1 MENTNAIISITIMPI
16 CTLLVSTLI
25 LFAAFPPPLVNGGTE
40 GKGTVS
46 GGGVKGGCVIGI
58 VESCSGDMYSWACAA
73 APAMRE
79 GIVVAGLAPAMPAPA
94 MPAPAPAMLACAGGG
109 VRGNG
114 VKVTGGWLWTAYL
127 GIPPVSGKLPG
138 FQSPEEILAAG

>member
-1 MENTNAIISITIMPI
+1 MPI
-16 CTLLVSTLI
+16 CALLVSTLI
-25 LFAAFPPPLVNGGTE
+25 LFAAFLPPPGNGGTE
-40 GKGTVS
+40 GKGAVA

-58 VESCSGDMYSWACAA
+58 VESCPGDMYSWACAA
-73 APAMRE
+73 MRD
-79 GIVVAGLAPAMPAPA
+79 GIVVAGLAPAMPTLAPA
-94 MPAPAPAMLACAGGG
+94 MLASAMLAPAMLACAGGG

-138 FQSPEEILAAG
+138 FQSLVEILAAG

>member
-79 GIVVAGLAPAMPAPA
+79 GIVVAGLAPAT
-94 MPAPAPAMLACAGGG
+94 AMLACAGGG

-138 FQSPEEILAAG
+138 FQSPEE

>member
-1 MENTNAIISITIMPI
+1 MPV
-16 CTLLVSTLI
+16 CALLVSTLI
-25 LFAAFPPPLVNGGTE
+25 LFAAFLPPLGNGGTE
-40 GKGTVS
+40 GKGAVA

-79 GIVVAGLAPAMPAPA
+79 GIVVAGLAPAM
-94 MPAPAPAMLACAGGG
+94 LACAGGG

-114 VKVTGGWLWTAYL
+114 VEVTGGWLWTAYL
-127 GIPPVSGKLPG
+127 EIPPVSGELPG
-138 FQSPEEILAAG
+138 FQSLEEILAAG

>member
-1 MENTNAIISITIMPI
+1 MESTNAIMSTTIMPI

-25 LFAAFPPPLVNGGTE
+25 LFAAFLPPRVNGDTE
-40 GKGTVS
+40 GKGAVA

-58 VESCSGDMYSWACAA
+58 IMAGL
-73 APAMRE
+73 APAMPARAGE
-79 GIVVAGLAPAMPAPA
+79 GVRGAMRDGIVVAGLAPAMPAR
-94 MPAPAPAMLACAGGG
+94 AGEG

-114 VKVTGGWLWTAYL
+114 VKVTGGWFWTAYL

-138 FQSPEEILAAG
+138 FQSLVEILAAG

>member
-1 MENTNAIISITIMPI
+1 MPI

-25 LFAAFPPPLVNGGTE
+25 LFAAFLPPLVNGVTE
-40 GKGTVS
+40 GKGAVA

-58 VESCSGDMYSWACAA
+58 IMAGL
-73 APAMRE
+73 APAMPAR
-79 GIVVAGLAPAMPAPA
+79 IVVAGLAPAMLAPT
-94 MPAPAPAMLACAGGG
+94 PAMLACAGGG

-114 VKVTGGWLWTAYL
+114 VKVTGGWFWTAYL

-138 FQSPEEILAAG
+138 FQSLVEILAAG

>member
-1 MENTNAIISITIMPI
+1 MENTNAIISITIMPV

-25 LFAAFPPPLVNGGTE
+25 LFAAFLPPLVNCVTE
-40 GKGTVS
+40 GKGAVA
-46 GGGVKGGCVIGI
+46 GEGVKGGCVIGFI
-58 VESCSGDMYSWACAA
+58 MAGL
-73 APAMRE
+73 APALSVRAGEGVRGGRIE
-79 GIVVAGLAPAMPAPA
+79 GIVVAGLAPAML
-94 MPAPAPAMLACAGGG
+94 APAPAMLACAGGG

-138 FQSPEEILAAG
+138 FQSLVEILAAG

>member
-16 CTLLVSTLI
+16 CTLLVTTLI
-25 LFAAFPPPLVNGGTE
+25 LFAAFLPPLGNGGTE
-40 GKGTVS
+40 GKDAVA

-58 VESCSGDMYSWACAA
+58 V
-73 APAMRE
+73 
-79 GIVVAGLAPAMPAPA
+79 VAGLAPAMLSPA

-138 FQSPEEILAAG
+138 FQSLVEILAAG

>member
-25 LFAAFPPPLVNGGTE
+25 LFAAFLPPLVNGVTE
-40 GKGTVS
+40 GKGAVA
-46 GGGVKGGCVIGI
+46 GGGVKGGCVIRI
-58 VESCSGDMYSWACAA
+58 VM
-73 APAMRE
+73 
-79 GIVVAGLAPAMPAPA
+79 AGLAPAMLAPT
-94 MPAPAPAMLACAGGG
+94 PAMLACAGGG

-114 VKVTGGWLWTAYL
+114 VKVTGGWFWTAYL

-138 FQSPEEILAAG
+138 FQSLVEILAAG

>member
-16 CTLLVSTLI
+16 CTLLVTTLL
-25 LFAAFPPPLVNGGTE
+25 LFAVFLSPPVNGGTE
-40 GKGTVS
+40 GKGAVA

-58 VESCSGDMYSWACAA
+58 IMAGF

-79 GIVVAGLAPAMPAPA
+79 GIVVAGL
-94 MPAPAPAMLACAGGG
+94 APAPAMLACAGGG

-114 VKVTGGWLWTAYL
+114 VKVTGGWFWTAYL

-138 FQSPEEILAAG
+138 FQSLVEILAAG

>member
-25 LFAAFPPPLVNGGTE
+25 LFAAFLPPLVNGVTE
-40 GKGTVS
+40 GKGAVA

-58 VESCSGDMYSWACAA
+58 IMAGL

-79 GIVVAGLAPAMPAPA
+79 GIVVAGLAPA
-94 MPAPAPAMLACAGGG
+94 PAMLACEGGG

-114 VKVTGGWLWTAYL
+114 VKVTGGWFWTAYL

-138 FQSPEEILAAG
+138 FQSLVEILAAG